1 MGQSFYVQMFH
12 IRFFFKGFCGLKK
25 TAWTVQI
32 VSARVIWCVCHCVS
46 QGDLVCP
53 SARVCLSLCQ
63 PGWFGVS
70 VTVSVR
76 VIWCVCHY
84 QPGWFGVSVT
94 VSQGDLVSL
103 SARVIWCVC
112 HCQPGWF
119 GVSVTVSQGN
129 LVCLSTRVIWCV
141 CQPEWFG
148 VSVTVIQGDLVCLS
162 TRVILCVCHCQP
174 GWFGVSVNQGDLVCL
189 STRVIWCVCQPEWFG
204 VSVTVIQGDLV
215 CLSTR
220 VILCVCHCQP
230 GWFGVSVN
238 QGDLVCLSTRVIWCV
253 CQPEWFGVSVTVI
266 QGDLV
271 CLSLSA
277 KMICCVCQPGWFG
290 VSVNHGDWLPDTA
303 LRKGFCCSWSIH
315 MQLIFTEEQA
325 TPPSPPPL
333 CNQKKMNNKITW
345 RNVWEFM
352 QMVTS
357 CFSCVQFSMA
367 SPYWTKHTWHIT
379 SVLYIAWGG
388 DSSVGRVSDWK
399 ARYNT
404 DPDSRIFLAVQT
416 LLQCLHSHCV
426 QLHASTSV
434 HIKNPKHWQQ
444 FHCLIAWKYCT
455 HIGMGSTA
463 LGGAVPYLDK
473 VTVSSRKG

>member
-25 TAWTVQI
+25 TAWTVQT

-94 VSQGDLVSL
+94 VSQGDLVCLSL

-119 GVSVTVSQGN
+119 GVCVTVS
-129 LVCLSTRVIWCV
+129 
-141 CQPEWFG
+141 
-148 VSVTVIQGDLVCLS
+148 QGDLVCLS
-162 TRVILCVCHCQP
+162 LSARVIWCVCHCHP
-174 GWFGVSVNQGDLVCL
+174 GWFGVSVNQSDLVCLSLSSRVIWCVYQPGWFCVSVTVSQGDLVCL
-189 STRVIWCVCQPEWFG
+189 STRVIWCVCQP
-204 VSVTVIQGDLV
+204 
-215 CLSTR
+215 
-220 VILCVCHCQP
+220 

-238 QGDLVCLSTRVIWCV
+238 QS
-253 CQPEWFGVSVTVI
+253 
-266 QGDLV
+266 DLV
-271 CLSLSA
+271 CLSLSSRV
-277 KMICCVCQPGWFG
+277 IWCVCHCQPGWFG

-303 LRKGFCCSWSIH
+303 LRKSFCCSWSIH

-325 TPPSPPPL
+325 TPPSSPLLPPPPPPL

-345 RNVWEFM
+345 WNVWEFM

-473 VTVSSRKG
+473 VTISSHKG